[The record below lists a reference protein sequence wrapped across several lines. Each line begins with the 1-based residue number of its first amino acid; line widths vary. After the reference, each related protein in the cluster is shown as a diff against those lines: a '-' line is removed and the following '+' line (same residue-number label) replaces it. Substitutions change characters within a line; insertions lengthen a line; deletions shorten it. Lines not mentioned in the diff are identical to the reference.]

1 MARIPLP
8 DENDPAIA
16 AETRAFLDQFKQTH
30 GGRVLNV
37 ARAMSNSPESAKV
50 FYELVSTA
58 YQGNANLQPKQ
69 AELAYFTATAVNN
82 CFY

>member
-8 DENDPAIA
+8 DENDPAVPGEA
-16 AETRAFLDQFKQTH
+16 RTFLNDFKQKH
-30 GGRVLNV
+30 GRVLNV
-37 ARAMSNSPESAKV
+37 ARAMANSPESAKV

-58 YQGNANLQPKQ
+58 YQGNTNLQPKH
-69 AELAYFTATAVNN
+69 AELAYFTATVVNR

>member
-8 DENDPAIA
+8 DENDLAVPG
-16 AETRAFLDQFKQTH
+16 ETRAFLDEFKQTY
-30 GGRVLNV
+30 GQVLNV
-37 ARAMSNSPESAKV
+37 ARAMSNSPESATA
-50 FYELVSTA
+50 FYKLVGTA
-58 YQGNANLQPKQ
+58 YLGNTNLQPKQ

>member
-8 DENDPAIA
+8 DENDTAVPAEA
-16 AETRAFLDQFKQTH
+16 RAFLNEFKQTH
-30 GGRVLNV
+30 GRVLNV

-58 YQGNANLQPKQ
+58 YQGNTNLQPKQ

>member
-8 DENDPAIA
+8 DENDPAVPEKA
-16 AETRAFLDQFKQTH
+16 RVFLDQFKQTH
-30 GGRVLNV
+30 GRVLNV
-37 ARAMSNSPESAKV
+37 ARAMSNSPESAKA

-58 YQGNANLQPKQ
+58 YQGNTNLQPKQ